1 MGGGIARHTRC
12 QLPSISTPDLQFS
25 VRKSDRPYT
34 EVAPNVE
41 SYLQTPGHSHRLTFI
56 QQQKAISKVESKWC
70 HD

>member
-1 MGGGIARHTRC
+1 MLLGSSVGIAIKEAEEECDPTRARTKG
-12 QLPSISTPDLQFS
+12 LSLTVF
-25 VRKSDRPYT
+25 
-34 EVAPNVE
+34 NVE

>member
-1 MGGGIARHTRC
+1 MSNLSC
-12 QLPSISTPDLQFS
+12 FS
-25 VRKSDRPYT
+25 LGFFLSNFPYENQT
-34 EVAPNVE
+34 DPTQVAPNVE